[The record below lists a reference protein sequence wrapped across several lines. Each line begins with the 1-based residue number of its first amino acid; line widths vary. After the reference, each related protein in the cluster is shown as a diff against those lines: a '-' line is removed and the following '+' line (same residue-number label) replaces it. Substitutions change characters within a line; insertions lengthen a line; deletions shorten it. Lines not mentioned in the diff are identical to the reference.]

1 MSSNESLISI
11 CRILMREN
19 EALKQRVDKLET
31 TVKRTQHGAR
41 MWRQFGHQ
49 FASLAQTA
57 RVMGCELGEV
67 SNHESI
73 I

>member
-1 MSSNESLISI
+1 MEM
-11 CRILMREN
+11 CRILMQEN
-19 EALKQRVDKLET
+19 EALRHERDHLRE

-49 FASLAQTA
+49 ITSLAQTA

-67 SNHESI
+67 KNHESNI
-73 I
+73 